1 MPAPAKEAELA
12 PAVEASQPAPDFVTF
27 VKAVGRGAKLR
38 RDLTEAEA
46 ALAIQLIGRGQATLA
61 QAGAFL
67 IAQRV
72 KGEAL
77 EEILGFTRGAREA
90 FVTTLAPRVDDLL
103 DLGVPYDG
111 KAKTAQLV
119 PAVAVLLAACGLPV
133 IVHGAQGVPTKA
145 GITPGAVFAALGV
158 PVGLTPAQAER
169 RLEQVG
175 MTYLDAAQYA
185 PAWNTLTPLRRE
197 LGLRTAMNT
206 VEKLF
211 NPAGAPY
218 QVSGF
223 FHGEYLE
230 RLRVAQTGTRASW
243 IVQGEE
249 GSVEMAAGRAT
260 RVFAENESDDCVLDP
275 AAVGLPQR
283 ERLTPAFDVAAHA
296 RLNMAAIAGEPGGA
310 SDQAAFSAGVMLAL
324 VGAAG
329 DVADGLARARRA
341 AASGAA
347 QQRLEQARSS
357 IHGAR

>member
-1 MPAPAKEAELA
+1 MPAKERLA
-12 PAVEASQPAPDFVTF
+12 PLAALPDAPVPTADFLPF

-46 ALAIQLIGRGQATLA
+46 ALAIQLIGRGVATPA

-77 EEILGFTRGAREA
+77 DEILGFTRGARAA

-111 KAKTAQLV
+111 KVKTAQLV

-133 IVHGAQGVPTKA
+133 LVHGAQGVPTKA

-158 PVGLTPAQAER
+158 PADLTPARAER
-169 RLEQVG
+169 RLEQAGVA
-175 MTYLDAAQYA
+175 YLDAAQYA
-185 PAWNTLTPLRRE
+185 PAWNALTPLRRE
-197 LGLRTAMNT
+197 LGLRTALNT

-218 QVSGF
+218 QLSGF

-230 RLRVAQTGTRASW
+230 RLRQAQTGTRASW

-260 RVFAENESDDCVLDP
+260 RVFAEDEAGDRVLDP

-283 ERLTPAFDVAAHA
+283 ERLTPPFEVAAHA
-296 RLNMAAIAGEPGGA
+296 RLNAAAMAGEPGAA
-310 SDQAAFSAGVMLAL
+310 SDQAAFSAGVILAL
-324 VGAAG
+324 VGAAA
-329 DVADGLARARRA
+329 DAADGLARARQA
-341 AASGAA
+341 AATGAA
-347 QQRLEQARSS
+347 QKQLALACRA
-357 IHGAR
+357 G